1 MMNKRINSKAKGNRG
16 ERELAKIL
24 TQRFG
29 LPFARVGVSSGA
41 RPKQVKLD
49 GSAKHAFTSDLIV
62 PDGFRFSVE
71 CKSVNKDVDLLTQSA
86 LLDKFLKQAA
96 DDAASIEK
104 IPLLCW
110 KRNRKGWRAV
120 LPERF
125 VFGKTIVFTNYYSV
139 YREWVVCYLD
149 SLLEIEQPDFWFD
162 GIENDDAMPSILEQ
176 FEQSCTNGEGDIVCP
191 RCRVELGQFSTWEY
205 VYGMIESGKC
215 PMCDCNLDKG
225 RGTKDWCDLCKTP
238 CEERM
243 GLEKQWDYETHLCH
257 EADARR
263 KYG

>member
-1 MMNKRINSKAKGNRG
+1 MSKKINSKRKGNRA
-16 ERELAKIL
+16 ELELAKIL

-41 RPKQVKLD
+41 RPKQVNLD
-49 GSAKHAFTSDLIV
+49 GSAKQAFTSDLIV
-62 PDGFRFSVE
+62 PDGFRFSIE
-71 CKSVNKDVDLLTQSA
+71 CKSVNKDVDLLDQSA
-86 LLDKFLKQAA
+86 LLDKFLVQAA
-96 DDAASIEK
+96 DDAASIGK

-110 KRNRKGWRAV
+110 KRHRKGWIAV

-149 SLLEIEQPDFWFD
+149 ALLENDQPEFWFD
-162 GIENDDAMPSILEQ
+162 SISEDEVMPSILKQ
-176 FEQSCTNGEGDIVCP
+176 FEASCAKGKGDIICP
-191 RCRVELGQFSTWEY
+191 RCNAELGKFATWEY
-205 VYGMIESGKC
+205 VYDKIASGKC
-215 PMCDCNLDKG
+215 PICDCDLDEN
-225 RGTKDWCDLCKTP
+225 RGTRDWCDLCKIP
-238 CEERM
+238 SEERIE
-243 GLEKQWDYETHLCH
+243 LEKQWNHEQHLCN